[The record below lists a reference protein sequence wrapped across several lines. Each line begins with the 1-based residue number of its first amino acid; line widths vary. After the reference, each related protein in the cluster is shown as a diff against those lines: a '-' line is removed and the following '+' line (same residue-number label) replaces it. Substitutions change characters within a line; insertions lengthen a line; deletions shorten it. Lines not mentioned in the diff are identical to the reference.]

1 MPDNTSK
8 PVRKVK
14 KFLEKKTHFNHAS
27 GCSSVHVGIK
37 PSKRPGLA
45 TVLCYDEQLQQET
58 QENAGAATARKTE
71 KTCVKNFFKF
81 R

>member
-1 MPDNTSK
+1 M
-8 PVRKVK
+8 
-14 KFLEKKTHFNHAS
+14 LLAA
-27 GCSSVHVGIK
+27 HVGIK

-58 QENAGAATARKTE
+58 QENAATARRTE
-71 KTCVKNFFKF
+71 KTCVKTFFKF